1 MRQKRKPNTLTEA
14 YKMVNGILNDCL
26 DACIAVIEDGV
37 CTERISIDDV
47 GKFGAHKFNVVY
59 YYAAQIIKSKNWNE
73 CRDDIEHLMRWLGM
87 EDVWK
92 SADNCGFEDVIREES
107 EKIGVNL
114 V

>member
-47 GKFGAHKFNVVY
+47 GKFGAH
-59 YYAAQIIKSKNWNE
+59 
-73 CRDDIEHLMRWLGM
+73 
-87 EDVWK
+87 
-92 SADNCGFEDVIREES
+92 
-107 EKIGVNL
+107 
-114 V
+114 